1 MIHYNLYGD
10 YKKFDFSVRKLISSV
25 LRTVKKIESLET
37 EHIMSIILV
46 DNKSIHEINKDY
58 RNIDRP
64 TDVIS
69 FANIDSS
76 VNHELAYE
84 LGDIYISIDKVYEQ
98 AASYGHSVMREFA
111 FLVTHGTLHLLGYD
125 HIEDV
130 DYEIMHAKELEILKK
145 CGYDSLD

>member
-10 YKKFDFSVRKLISSV
+10 VKKFDFSVRKVISSV
-25 LRTVKKIESLET
+25 LRTVKKIESLNT

-46 DNKSIHEINKDY
+46 DNKKIHEINLEY

-69 FANIDSS
+69 FAAIDSS
-76 VNHELAYE
+76 SNRELGYE

-98 AASYGHSVMREFA
+98 AEAYNHSVMREFA
-111 FLVTHGTLHLLGYD
+111 FLVTHGILHLLGYD
-125 HIEDV
+125 HIEYDEEQV
-130 DYEIMHAKELEILKK
+130 MFKKQDEVLSILGIKR
-145 CGYDSLD
+145 

>member
-10 YKKFDFSVRKLISSV
+10 VKKFDFSVRKIINSV
-25 LRTVKKIESLET
+25 LRTVKKIECLDT

-46 DNKSIHEINKDY
+46 DNKKIHEINLEY
-58 RNIDRP
+58 RDIDRP

-69 FANIDSS
+69 FAAIDAS
-76 VNHELAYE
+76 VNRELSYE

-98 AASYGHSVMREFA
+98 AQSYNHSVMREFA

-125 HIEDV
+125 HIEYDEEQV
-130 DYEIMHAKELEILKK
+130 MFKKQEEVLSILGIKR
-145 CGYDSLD
+145 

>member
-10 YKKFDFSVRKLISSV
+10 VKKFDFSVRKVISSV
-25 LRTVKKIESLET
+25 LRTVKKIESLNT

-46 DNKSIHEINKDY
+46 DNKKIHEINLDY

-69 FANIDSS
+69 FAAIDSS
-76 VNHELAYE
+76 ISRELGYE

-98 AASYGHSVMREFA
+98 AKAYNHSVMREFA

-125 HIEDV
+125 HIEYDEEQV
-130 DYEIMHAKELEILKK
+130 MFKKQDEVLSILGIKR
-145 CGYDSLD
+145 

>member
-10 YKKFDFSVRKLISSV
+10 VKKFDFSVRKVISSV
-25 LRTVKKIESLET
+25 LRTVKKIESLNT

-46 DNKSIHEINKDY
+46 DNKKIHEINLEY

-69 FANIDSS
+69 FAAIDSS
-76 VNHELAYE
+76 SNRELGYE

-98 AASYGHSVMREFA
+98 AEAYNHSVMREFA

-125 HIEDV
+125 HMEKED
-130 DYEIMHAKELEILKK
+130 EIVMFKKQDEILNEFGITK
-145 CGYDSLD
+145 

>member
-46 DNKSIHEINKDY
+46 DNKRIHEINKDY

-111 FLVTHGTLHLLGYD
+111 FLVTHGIYHLLGYD
-125 HIEDV
+125 HMTKED
-130 DYEIMHAKELEILKK
+130 ETIMFTKQEKILEMLKI
-145 CGYDSLD
+145 GR

>member
-10 YKKFDFSVRKLISSV
+10 VKKFDFSVRKVISSV
-25 LRTVKKIESLET
+25 LRTVKKIESLNT

-46 DNKSIHEINKDY
+46 DNNKIHEINRDY

-69 FANIDSS
+69 FASIDESES
-76 VNHELAYE
+76 RELSYE

-98 AASYGHSVMREFA
+98 AESYNHSVMREFA

-125 HIEDV
+125 HIEYDA
-130 DYEIMHAKELEILKK
+130 EQIMFKKQDEVLSILGIKR
-145 CGYDSLD
+145 

>member
-10 YKKFDFSVRKLISSV
+10 VKKFDFSVRKVISSV
-25 LRTVKKIESLET
+25 LRTVKKIESLNN

-46 DNKSIHEINKDY
+46 DNKKIHEINLEY

-69 FANIDSS
+69 FAAIDSS
-76 VNHELAYE
+76 SNRELGYE

-98 AASYGHSVMREFA
+98 AEAYNHGVMREFA
-111 FLVTHGTLHLLGYD
+111 FLVIHGTLHLLGYD
-125 HIEDV
+125 HIEYDEEQV
-130 DYEIMHAKELEILKK
+130 MFKKQDEVLSILGIKR
-145 CGYDSLD
+145 

>member
-10 YKKFDFSVRKLISSV
+10 VKKFDFSVRKLISSV
-25 LRTVKKIESLET
+25 LRTIKKVEALNT

-46 DNKSIHEINKDY
+46 DNDKIHEINREY

-69 FANIDSS
+69 FAGIDAS
-76 VNHELAYE
+76 VNRELSYE
-84 LGDIYISIDKVYEQ
+84 LGDIYISIDKVFEQ
-98 AASYGHSVMREFA
+98 ANTYNHSVMREFA

-125 HIEDV
+125 HIEYNEEQV
-130 DYEIMHAKELEILKK
+130 MFKKQEEVLSILGIKR
-145 CGYDSLD
+145 

>member
-46 DNKSIHEINKDY
+46 DNERIHEINKDY

-76 VNHELAYE
+76 VNHELSYE

-98 AASYGHSVMREFA
+98 ATLYGHSVMREFA

-125 HIEDV
+125 HIEYD
-130 DYEIMHAKELEILKK
+130 EEQIMFKKQKEVLSILDIKR
-145 CGYDSLD
+145 Y

>member
-10 YKKFDFSVRKLISSV
+10 VKKFDFSVRKVISSV
-25 LRTVKKIESLET
+25 LRTVKKIESLNT

-46 DNKSIHEINKDY
+46 DNNKIHEINLEY

-69 FANIDSS
+69 FAAIDSS
-76 VNHELAYE
+76 SNRELGYE

-98 AASYGHSVMREFA
+98 AEAYNHSVMREFA

-125 HIEDV
+125 HIEYDEEQV
-130 DYEIMHAKELEILKK
+130 MFKKQDEVLSILGIKR
-145 CGYDSLD
+145 

>member
-10 YKKFDFSVRKLISSV
+10 VKKFDFSVRKVISSV
-25 LRTVKKIESLET
+25 LRTVKKIESLNT

-46 DNKSIHEINKDY
+46 DNKKIHEINLEY

-69 FANIDSS
+69 FAAIDSS
-76 VNHELAYE
+76 SNRELGYE

-98 AASYGHSVMREFA
+98 AEAYNHSVMREFA

-125 HIEDV
+125 HIEYDEEQV
-130 DYEIMHAKELEILKK
+130 MFKKQDEVLSILGIKR
-145 CGYDSLD
+145 

>member
-10 YKKFDFSVRKLISSV
+10 VNKFDFSVRKVISSI
-25 LRTVKKIESLET
+25 LRTVKKIECLDS
-37 EHIMSIILV
+37 EHIMSVILV
-46 DNKSIHEINKDY
+46 DNEKIHEINRDY

-69 FANIDSS
+69 FANIDESILR
-76 VNHELAYE
+76 ELSYE

-98 AASYGHSVMREFA
+98 AKSYNHSVMREFA

-125 HIEDV
+125 HINYDEEQV
-130 DYEIMHAKELEILKK
+130 MFKKQEEILSILEITR
-145 CGYDSLD
+145 

>member
-10 YKKFDFSVRKLISSV
+10 SNAFDFSIRKVISSV
-25 LRTVKKIESLET
+25 LRTIKKLESLDT

-46 DNKSIHEINKDY
+46 DNDKIHEINRDY

-69 FANIDSS
+69 FAAIDSS
-76 VNHELAYE
+76 INRELSYE

-98 AASYGHSVMREFA
+98 ANAYNHSVMREFA
-111 FLVTHGTLHLLGYD
+111 FLITHGTLHLLGYD
-125 HIEDV
+125 HIEYD
-130 DYEIMHAKELEILKK
+130 EEQIMFKKQEEVLSILDIKR
-145 CGYDSLD
+145 

>member
-10 YKKFDFSVRKLISSV
+10 VKKFDFSVRKVISSV
-25 LRTVKKIESLET
+25 LRTVKKIESLNT
-37 EHIMSIILV
+37 EHIMSVILV
-46 DNKSIHEINKDY
+46 DNNKIHEINLDY

-69 FANIDSS
+69 FASIDSS
-76 VNHELAYE
+76 TNRELSYE

-98 AASYGHSVMREFA
+98 ANAYNHSVMREFA

-125 HIEDV
+125 HIEYDEEQV
-130 DYEIMHAKELEILKK
+130 MFKKQDEVLSILGIKR
-145 CGYDSLD
+145 

>member
-10 YKKFDFSVRKLISSV
+10 VKKFDFSVRKVISSV
-25 LRTVKKIESLET
+25 LRTVKKIESLNT

-46 DNKSIHEINKDY
+46 DNKKIHEINLDY

-69 FANIDSS
+69 FAAIDSS
-76 VNHELAYE
+76 ISHELGYE

-98 AASYGHSVMREFA
+98 AKAYNHSVMREFA

-125 HIEDV
+125 HIEYDEEQV
-130 DYEIMHAKELEILKK
+130 MFKKQDEVLSILGIKR
-145 CGYDSLD
+145 

>member
-10 YKKFDFSVRKLISSV
+10 SKCFYFSLRKIISSV
-25 LRTVKKIESLET
+25 LRTVKKLESLNT

-46 DNKSIHEINKDY
+46 DNNKIHEINRDY

-76 VNHELAYE
+76 NNRELSYE

-98 AASYGHSVMREFA
+98 AASYNHSVLREFA

-125 HIEDV
+125 HIEYDAEQV
-130 DYEIMHAKELEILKK
+130 MFKK
-145 CGYDSLD
+145 QEEVLSLLDIKR

>member
-69 FANIDSS
+69 FAKIDSS
-76 VNHELAYE
+76 VNH
-84 LGDIYISIDKVYEQ
+84 D
-98 AASYGHSVMREFA
+98 
-111 FLVTHGTLHLLGYD
+111 
-125 HIEDV
+125 
-130 DYEIMHAKELEILKK
+130 
-145 CGYDSLD
+145 

>member
-58 RNIDRP
+58 RNIDRH

-84 LGDIYISIDKVYEQ
+84 LGDIYISVDKVYEQ
-98 AASYGHSVMREFA
+98 AALYGHSVMREFA

-125 HIEDV
+125 HIEYD
-130 DYEIMHAKELEILKK
+130 EEQIMFKKQKEVLAILDIKR
-145 CGYDSLD
+145 Y